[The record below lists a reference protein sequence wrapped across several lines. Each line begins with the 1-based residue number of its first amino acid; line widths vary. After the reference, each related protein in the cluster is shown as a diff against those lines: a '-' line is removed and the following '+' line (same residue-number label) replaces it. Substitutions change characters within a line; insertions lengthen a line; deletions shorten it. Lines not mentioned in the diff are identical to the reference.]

1 MVSTTSI
8 VSTSTRKHPSI
19 DSPVKRTIDIIGS
32 CIGLAFL
39 GALLIPIAVAIA
51 IDSPGPVFYSQTRH
65 GLYGRPFKIWKFR
78 SMVDRADLQKKRIAN
93 ENDGLMFKNKSDP
106 RVTRVGKLLRKTS
119 LDEFPQFWNVLMG
132 DMSLVG
138 TRPPTSDEVK
148 RYSLRHWR
156 RLNVK
161 PGITGEWQVHGR
173 SSVTSFEDVVNLD
186 IRYQHRWNPSY
197 DLMLIFKTVCVM
209 LFDRSGAY

>member
-8 VSTSTRKHPSI
+8 VSTHTRTHPSI
-19 DSPVKRTIDIIGS
+19 DSPIKRTIDILGS
-32 CIGLAFL
+32 CIGLTIL
-39 GALLIPIAVAIA
+39 GVLLLPIAVAIA
-51 IDSPGPVFYSQTRH
+51 IDSPGPVFYSQIRH
-65 GLYGRPFKIWKFR
+65 GLYGRTFKIWKFR
-78 SMVDRADLQKKRIAN
+78 SMVDRADIHKNRIAN
-93 ENDGLMFKNKSDP
+93 ETKGLMFKNKSDP

-119 LDEFPQFWNVLMG
+119 IDEFPQFWNVLMG

-148 RYSLRHWR
+148 HYSLHHWR
-156 RLNVK
+156 RLSVK

-173 SSVTSFEDVVNLD
+173 SRVKSFEDVVELD
-186 IRYQHRWNPSY
+186 LRYQRRWTPFY
-197 DLMLIFKTVCVM
+197 DVVLIVKTVYVM

>member
-8 VSTSTRKHPSI
+8 VSTQTRTHPSI
-19 DSPVKRTIDIIGS
+19 DSPIKRTIDIIGS
-32 CIGLAFL
+32 CIGLTLL
-39 GALLIPIAVAIA
+39 GLLLVPIAVAIA
-51 IDSPGPVFYSQTRH
+51 IDSPGPVFYSQIRH

-78 SMVDRADLQKKRIAN
+78 SMVDRADVQKNRIAN
-93 ENDGLMFKNKSDP
+93 ESKGLMFKNKSDP

-119 LDEFPQFWNVLMG
+119 IDEFPQFWNVLMG

-148 RYSLRHWR
+148 HYSLRHWQ
-156 RLNVK
+156 RLSVK

-173 SSVTSFEDVVNLD
+173 SRVKSFEDVVELD
-186 IRYQHRWNPSY
+186 LRYQRRWTPLY
-197 DLMLIFKTVCVM
+197 DVVLIFKTVYIM